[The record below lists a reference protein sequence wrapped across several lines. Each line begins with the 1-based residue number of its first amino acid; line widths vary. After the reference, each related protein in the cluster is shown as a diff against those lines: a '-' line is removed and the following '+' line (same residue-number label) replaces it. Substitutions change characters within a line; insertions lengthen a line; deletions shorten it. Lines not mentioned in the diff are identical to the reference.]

1 MSRTVIIALMVL
13 VRSWAGVDGLFSK
26 RGALPALSAIPG
38 STIHLIKLRSYS
50 ALNAEVLKVNAE
62 VLKGEGQRTRNSACA
77 NRVSKDNNCR
87 NVR

>member
-38 STIHLIKLRSYS
+38 SVVHLIKPRSHS
-50 ALNAEVLKVNAE
+50 ALNAEVLKVKA
-62 VLKGEGQRTRNSACA
+62 
-77 NRVSKDNNCR
+77 
-87 NVR
+87 